1 MGRESFTFKGANGQD
16 VFTWCWSTVDKPLGI
31 LQIFHGMAEHAER
44 YDDFAGYLNTMGFAV
59 YACDQRGHG
68 RTGEMNSS
76 SCHLDNDGFNGII
89 EDQNL
94 LSKLIQQKY
103 PGIPIYVLGHS
114 FGSFVAQE
122 YIKRYGSDISGV
134 ILSGSCMMN
143 GPEIKAGYTAATMS
157 LIFGRRRP
165 NKILDK
171 LSFGSYNK
179 AIENPASKFSW
190 LSLDENQVKKY
201 EADNFCGNI
210 MSTNFFYYFFKGLTG
225 LYNADNASKIPKDLP
240 IYIMSGDN
248 DPVGKYG
255 VGVAKL
261 HEWYKTLGIKD
272 LRFKLYQGG
281 RHEMINE
288 TNRSEVYQD
297 ISSWLKMHAAG
308 GNNVN

>member
-1 MGRESFTFKGANGQD
+1 MSQESFTFKGKNGQD
-16 VFTWCWSTVDKPLGI
+16 VFTWCWGANDKPQGI

-44 YDDFAGYLNTMGFAV
+44 YGDFAGYMNTKGFTV

-68 RTGEMNSS
+68 RTGEMNKS

-89 EDQNL
+89 EDQKL
-94 LSKLIQQKY
+94 LSKLIQEKH
-103 PGIPIYVLGHS
+103 PGIPLYVLGHS

-122 YIKRYGSDISGV
+122 YIKRYGGDISGV

-143 GPEIKAGYTAATMS
+143 GPEVKAGYVVAMMS

-165 NKILDK
+165 NKLIDK

-179 AIENPASKFSW
+179 TIQDAASKFSW
-190 LSLDENQVKKY
+190 LSRDEDQVKKY
-201 EADNFCGNI
+201 EADSFCGNV
-210 MSTNFFYYFFKGLTG
+210 MSTNFSYFFFKGLNR
-225 LYNADNASKIPKDLP
+225 LYDADHANKIPKNLP
-240 IYIMSGDN
+240 IYIMSGES

-255 VGVAKL
+255 AGATKL

-272 LRFKLYQGG
+272 LQFRLYQGG

-288 TNRSEVYQD
+288 SNRVEVYLD
-297 ISSWLKMHAAG
+297 ISVWLQKHI
-308 GNNVN
+308 

>member
-1 MGRESFTFKGANGQD
+1 MDRESITFKGANGQD
-16 VFTWCWSTVDKPLGI
+16 VFTWCWNTIDKPLGI

-68 RTGEMNSS
+68 RTGEMNKS

-89 EDQNL
+89 EDQKL
-94 LSKLIQQKY
+94 LSKLIQERN
-103 PGIPIYVLGHS
+103 PGIPIYALGHS

-122 YIKRYGSDISGV
+122 YIKRYGNEISGV

-143 GPEIKAGYTAATMS
+143 GPEIKAGYAAAMLS

-171 LSFGSYNK
+171 LSFSSYNK

-190 LSLDENQVKKY
+190 LSRDENQVKKY
-201 EADNFCGNI
+201 EADSFCGNI
-210 MSTNFFYYFFKGLTG
+210 MSTNFYYYFFKGLNR
-225 LYNADNASKIPKDLP
+225 LYDADSADKIPKDLP
-240 IYIMSGDN
+240 IYIMSGDS
-248 DPVGKYG
+248 DPLGKYG

-261 HEWYKTLGIKD
+261 HKWYNTLGIID
-272 LRFKLYQGG
+272 LQFKLYQGG

-297 ISSWLKMHAAG
+297 ISSWLQTHTAG
-308 GNNVN
+308 ENNVN